1 LGADRHFGSPTAAH
15 AASTPS
21 DVRLSGMFLLDT
33 NVISELRK
41 RRPHGAVTAW
51 LKSVRS
57 DVHLAAVTL
66 SEIQAGIEL
75 TREQDVAKAAE
86 IEAWADE
93 VVRTWSILPMDA
105 VVFREYARLMH
116 RRSEDLINDAMIAA
130 TARVH
135 RLTVATRNEKDF
147 KSFGT
152 PVTNPFVYSE

>member
-1 LGADRHFGSPTAAH
+1 
-15 AASTPS
+15 
-21 DVRLSGMFLLDT
+21 MFLLDT

-41 RRPHGAVTAW
+41 RRPQGAVTAW

-93 VVRTWSILPMDA
+93 VVRTWSILPMGA

-147 KSFGT
+147 KSFGV
-152 PVTNPFVYSE
+152 PVTNPFVYSQ